1 MTWTVIYHKAFD
13 DELSGFESGLQDEL
27 LSHVGMLE
35 HSGPELGRPLA
46 DTLKGSR
53 HPNMKELRFNW
64 EKEVWRIA
72 FAFDPKRRA
81 ILLTAGDKCGAD
93 QKRFYKKLIAKAD
106 DRFDQHLKAVRPDLR
121 KK

>member
-1 MTWTVIYHKAFD
+1 M
-13 DELSGFESGLQDEL
+13 

-64 EKEVWRIA
+64 DKEVWRIA

-81 ILLTAGDKCGAD
+81 ILLTAGDKSGAD

-106 DRFDQHLKAVRPDLR
+106 ERFDQHLNAVRLELR